1 MCVGLHEN
9 YQETTVYY
17 HCGDITCP
25 GYKEPHVHAP
35 SKALGLGREYDFEV
49 MAKICELRW
58 IKHLTHAEIVDHM
71 KIEYSVIIDD
81 SSVGNILKIYEIG
94 CTGKYK
100 QSTIDDIRA
109 FGGVIITIDAMEP
122 LKGERAVYRA
132 RDYRTDLTLGARLMP
147 NQKLK
152 TIEEFLR
159 SVKER
164 VEKEL
169 GVPILGIVSD
179 ALVVQRMAIES
190 VFPGVPHC
198 LCHFH
203 FYGLVLKDAK
213 EVDSALLTSIRSM
226 LNGLTDVKK
235 YKESSKA
242 KGNKDTPSGFIDGII
257 EALSAL
263 SSWSRRPKDPV
274 FTGLE
279 MHDRV
284 LDLVSVLDIAIKE
297 MGKGIFSVDDEKRL
311 LRIHEHVM
319 TCIAENKSKIEG
331 LQKIKEHL
339 SCIKAILDDESLS
352 KEQSIAAIEK
362 HRQLLEKRLAAKDCG
377 EIESTFIKAFAKYID
392 TKSEQLFN
400 YKIVP
405 GAPKTNNGHEL
416 CHKQLKHLL
425 RRIIGAKAASAY
437 LLAHGDRI
445 TYVNPRESFDD
456 IVKIISTMD
465 INSASRVIKQER
477 RSREMLTLVMHDP
490 QRWEKRMANLHEL
503 LNRLKE
509 QISIRA

>member
-1 MCVGLHEN
+1 MCVGLKEN
-9 YQETTVYY
+9 YQETAVYY
-17 HCGDITCP
+17 HCGDIACP
-25 GYKEPHVHAP
+25 GYRDPHVHAP
-35 SKALGLGREYDFEV
+35 SKALGTSRQYDFEV

-58 IKHLTHAEIVDHM
+58 TKHLTHTEIVDQM
-71 KIEYSVIIDD
+71 KIEYGVIIDD
-81 SSVGNILKIYEIG
+81 SSVGNVLKIYEIG

-152 TIEEFLR
+152 TIEDFLKN
-159 SVKER
+159 VKER

-203 FYGLVLKDAK
+203 FYDLVLDNAK
-213 EVDSALLTSIRSM
+213 EVDSALLTSIRSV
-226 LNGLTDVKK
+226 LNGLTDVQKF
-235 YKESSKA
+235 KEAA
-242 KGNKDTPSGFIDGII
+242 KVRMNHVTHGGFIDEII
-257 EALSAL
+257 AALSAL

-284 LDLVSVLDIAIKE
+284 LDIVSVLDAAIKE
-297 MGKGIFSVDDEKRL
+297 IGRGIFPVVDERRL
-311 LRIHEHVM
+311 LRIREHVV
-319 TCIAENKSKIEG
+319 TCIDENKTRIEG
-331 LQKIKEHL
+331 LHRIKEHL
-339 SCIKAILDDESLS
+339 SGIKAILDDESAS
-352 KEQSIAAIEK
+352 KEKSIAAIEK
-362 HRQLLEKRLAAKDCG
+362 YNQLLNKRLETSDCG
-377 EIESTFIKAFAKYID
+377 EIERTFIKAFARYVE

-445 TYVNPRESFDD
+445 TYVNPRESFDE

-465 INSASRVIKQER
+465 INSASRIIKQER

-490 QRWEKRMANLHEL
+490 QRWEKRVLNLREILSH
-503 LNRLKE
+503 LKE